1 MIITRKFL
9 PRRTFLRGL
18 GAAVALPLLDG
29 MVPAF
34 AGGRNAATVRVPRL
48 GVLYLPNGMNMA
60 RWKPQGVGSDF
71 ELTPVLQPLA
81 AFRNE
86 LLVLSGLCNKEAD
99 AVPGEGGG
107 DHSRGQ
113 AAFLTGVHAKKT
125 QGADVRAGVSMDQ
138 IAAER
143 LGQETQLASL
153 ELALEANDLVGGC
166 EVGLACA
173 YSGTIAWRS
182 ATTPL
187 PMEVDPRAVFERL
200 FGVSDST
207 DKDARLARLAMD
219 KSILD
224 SVLGELHRL
233 QGLTGPSD
241 RTKIS
246 EYVEAIR
253 DVERRIQKAE
263 EQSARELPALG
274 RPAGVPASYE
284 DHCKVMFDLMTLA
297 FQTDMTRVSTFLIG
311 REQSTRS
318 YPEAGVAE
326 PHHPVSHHQNRPDQL
341 EKLAKINIFH
351 TQLFAYLLERLR
363 ATRDGEGTL
372 LDNVIL
378 LYGAGLSNSD
388 VHLHHDLPILLA
400 GGGGGHLKGGRHIA
414 VPEHTPL
421 ANLHLTILEKMGVPI
436 EQLGDSTGTLEL
448 VSGV

>member
-1 MIITRKFL
+1 MIIKRTCL
-9 PRRTFLRGL
+9 PRRTFLRGI

-29 MVPAF
+29 MMPAF
-34 AGGRNAATVRVPRL
+34 AGTRNAATVRIPRL

-60 RWKPQGVGSDF
+60 RWKPPAAGSDL
-71 ELTPVLQPLA
+71 ELTPILQPLS
-81 AFRNE
+81 AFRDE

-143 LGQETQLASL
+143 LGKETELASL

-166 EVGLACA
+166 EIGLACA
-173 YSGTIAWRS
+173 YTGTIAWRS
-182 ATTPL
+182 ATSPL

-200 FGVSDST
+200 FGVSEST
-207 DKDARLARLAMD
+207 DRTARLARLAMD

-224 SVLGELHRL
+224 SVLEDLRRV
-233 QGLTGPSD
+233 QGLTGPAD
-241 RTKIS
+241 RTKID

-263 EQSARELPALG
+263 QQSARELPALG

-284 DHCKVMFDLMTLA
+284 EHCKVMFDLMTLA
-297 FQTDMTRVSTFLIG
+297 FQTDMTRVSTLLMG

-318 YPEAGVAE
+318 YPEAGVPE
-326 PHHPVSHHQNRPDQL
+326 PHHPVSHHQNRPEQL

-351 TQLFAYLLERLR
+351 TELFAYLLDRLR
-363 ATRDGEGTL
+363 ATPDGEGTL

-400 GGGGGHLKGGRHIA
+400 GGAGGHLKGGRHIA

-436 EQLGDSTGTLEL
+436 EQLGDSTGKLEL

>member
-1 MIITRKFL
+1 MIITRKTL

-18 GAAVALPLLDG
+18 GATVALPLLDG

-34 AGGRNAATVRVPRL
+34 AGIRNAATIRAPRL

-60 RWKPQGVGSDF
+60 RWKPQGVGPDLQ
-71 ELTPVLQPLA
+71 LTPILQPLA
-81 AFRNE
+81 AFRHE
-86 LLVLSGLCNKEAD
+86 LLVISGLCNKEAD

-138 IAAER
+138 IAAEH

-173 YSGTIAWRS
+173 YTGTIAWRS
-182 ATTPL
+182 ETTPL

-207 DKDARLARLAMD
+207 NRDARLARLAMD
-219 KSILD
+219 RSILD
-224 SVLGELHRL
+224 SVLEDLRRV
-233 QGLTGPSD
+233 QRLTGPAD
-241 RTKIS
+241 RSKID

-263 EQSARELPALG
+263 EQSSEELPALA

-284 DHCKVMFDLMTLA
+284 EHCKVMFDLLTLG
-297 FQTDMTRVSTFLIG
+297 FQTDLTRVSTFLMG

-318 YPEAGVAE
+318 YPEVGVPE
-326 PHHPVSHHQNRPDQL
+326 PHHPVSHHQNRADQL

-351 TQLFAYLLERLR
+351 TQLFAYLLEKLR
-363 ATRDGEGTL
+363 ATPDGDGTL

-400 GGGGGHLKGGRHIA
+400 GGGAGHLKGGRHIA
-414 VPEHTPL
+414 AEEHTPL

-436 EQLGDSTGTLEL
+436 ERLGDSTGKLEL
-448 VSGV
+448 VSGL